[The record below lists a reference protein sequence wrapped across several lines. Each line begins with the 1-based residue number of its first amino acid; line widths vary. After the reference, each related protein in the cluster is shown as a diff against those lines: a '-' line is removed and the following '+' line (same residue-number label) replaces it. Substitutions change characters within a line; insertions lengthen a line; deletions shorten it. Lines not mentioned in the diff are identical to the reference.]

1 VKHAKARAGD
11 AIGHPL
17 LLACGLA
24 DRLGFQLRMAQAAV
38 WSDLVAALQPFG
50 LRPSQY
56 SVLLILRATPGSRQ
70 QDIGEALGIQ
80 RPNLA
85 AMIDGLEK
93 RGLIQRAIN
102 PADRRSHA
110 LSLTEAGLA
119 LLAEADAA
127 HALHEGR
134 LAERL
139 DGLDTGALLPVLRR
153 IAAPVPDGRA

>member
-1 VKHAKARAGD
+1 VKHARQPAGD

-24 DRLGFQLRMAQAAV
+24 DHLGFQLRMAQAAV

-93 RGLIQRAIN
+93 RGLIRREVN

-110 LSLTEAGLA
+110 LSLTAEGLA
-119 LLAEADAA
+119 LLVEADAA
-127 HALHEGR
+127 HGRHERR
-134 LAERL
+134 LAEWL
-139 DGLDTGALLPVLRR
+139 GDADADALLPVLRR
-153 IAAPVPDGRA
+153 VATSAGDERP